1 MVMTTSVLYCDQTPS
16 KEGSIVWIMVG
27 MSWDVSAGPRTM
39 PVVQNIKMIAVIPN
53 KNLCSRER
61 NKGPLELQER
71 ARKEHLNV
79 RTGDGSIGNEKHARA
94 QKHPD

>member
-1 MVMTTSVLYCDQTPS
+1 MTVMTTSVLYCDQTPS

-39 PVVQNIKMIAVIPN
+39 PVVQNIKMIVVIPN

-61 NKGPLELQER
+61 NKGPLELQEGEKGTFECSHGR
-71 ARKEHLNV
+71 RVNRK
-79 RTGDGSIGNEKHARA
+79 
-94 QKHPD
+94 